1 MNGFKAAES
10 SLKGV
15 SRCSAATH
23 WVSALPTM
31 QNNNLFF
38 FPPVILRELWNEWLQ
53 GSREQ
58 LEGCFQMFGSD
69 SLGIGIANHAKQQ
82 PFFFPPV
89 IFRELWNEWLRGSR
103 EQLEECFLIFGS
115 D

>member
-1 MNGFKAAES
+1 
-10 SLKGV
+10 
-15 SRCSAATH
+15 
-23 WVSALPTM
+23 
-31 QNNNLFF
+31 
-38 FPPVILRELWNEWLQ
+38 
-53 GSREQ
+53 
-58 LEGCFQMFGSD
+58 MFGSG
-69 SLGIGIANHAKQQ
+69 SLGIGIANHAEEQ